1 MEMAAAIV
9 IVSVLAAVGVFQLAA
24 TTSFES
30 VAIRN
35 SMVSFIR
42 GSQQSALT
50 RSNVILKI
58 ENTGSETVFSESQ
71 GGVTVK
77 TRSFENNV
85 VAITAGSVGAG
96 TSCGSIG
103 SVISLSYDSIGE
115 IEDADSDGFPIC
127 LNGENSLCIS
137 PSGFAHN
144 GACL

>member
-1 MEMAAAIV
+1 MEMASAIV
-9 IVSVLAAVGVFQLAA
+9 IVSVLAALGVFQLAA

-35 SMVSFIR
+35 SMVSLIR

-58 ENTGSETVFSESQ
+58 ENTGSEIVFSESQ

-77 TRSFENNV
+77 TRSFENTAV
-85 VAITAGSVGAG
+85 VITAGSVGAG
-96 TSCGSIG
+96 TSCSIIG
-103 SVISLSYDSIGE
+103 GVISLSYDSIGE

>member
-9 IVSVLAAVGVFQLAA
+9 IVSVLATVGVSQLSSP
-24 TTSFES
+24 TSFEL
-30 VAIRN
+30 VATRN
-35 SMVSFIR
+35 AVVSLIR
-42 GSQQSALT
+42 GAQQSALT
-50 RSNVILKI
+50 RANVIFKI
-58 ENTGSETVFSESQ
+58 ENNGSETVFTESQ

-77 TRSFENNV
+77 TRSFENTV
-85 VAITAGSVGAG
+85 VAITAGTVGAG

>member
-1 MEMAAAIV
+1 VELAAAIV
-9 IVSVLAAVGVFQLAA
+9 IVRVLAVVGVVQLSA

-77 TRSFENNV
+77 TRSFENTAV
-85 VAITAGSVGAG
+85 VITAGSVSAG
-96 TSCGSIG
+96 TSCSSIG
-103 SVISLSYDSIGE
+103 GVISLSYDSIGE
-115 IEDADSDGFPIC
+115 IQGADGDGFPVC
-127 LNGENSLCIS
+127 LNGESSLCIS

>member
-9 IVSVLAAVGVFQLAA
+9 IVSVLAAVGVFQLSA

-42 GSQQSALT
+42 GSQQSAFT

-71 GGVTVK
+71 GGVVGK
-77 TRSFENNV
+77 QAAVAGVHCV
-85 VAITAGSVGAG
+85 VLT
-96 TSCGSIG
+96 
-103 SVISLSYDSIGE
+103 
-115 IEDADSDGFPIC
+115 P
-127 LNGENSLCIS
+127 
-137 PSGFAHN
+137 
-144 GACL
+144 